1 VDLQYG
7 NKLRK
12 REGRWEKVV
21 NREET
26 GRQGL
31 REEAREGLKKLKPN
45 WKVILTY
52 LLHGAESF
60 LRS

>member
-31 REEAREGLKKLKPN
+31 REEAREGLKK
-45 WKVILTY
+45 
-52 LLHGAESF
+52 
-60 LRS
+60 